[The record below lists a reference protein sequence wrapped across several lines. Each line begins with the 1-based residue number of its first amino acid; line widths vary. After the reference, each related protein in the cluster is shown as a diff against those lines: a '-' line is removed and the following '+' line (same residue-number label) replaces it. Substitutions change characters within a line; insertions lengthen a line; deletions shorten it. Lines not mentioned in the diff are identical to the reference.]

1 MGFIVQAG
9 GAAGEDQETEDDP
22 ETVVSTGAGDKSQS
36 VEETGQG
43 VCCVR
48 LNSYLQSF
56 IAQAG
61 GAAGG
66 DQETEDDPET
76 VVSTGAGK
84 ESNSVASANGVCSA
98 VHL

>member
-1 MGFIVQAG
+1 MILGMGFIV
-9 GAAGEDQETEDDP
+9 
-22 ETVVSTGAGDKSQS
+22 
-36 VEETGQG
+36 
-43 VCCVR
+43 
-48 LNSYLQSF
+48 
-56 IAQAG
+56 QAG